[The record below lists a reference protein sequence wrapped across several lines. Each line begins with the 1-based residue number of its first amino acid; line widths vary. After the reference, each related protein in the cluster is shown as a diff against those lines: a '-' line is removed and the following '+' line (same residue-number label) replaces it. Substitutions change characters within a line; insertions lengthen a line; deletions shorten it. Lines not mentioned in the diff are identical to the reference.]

1 MTTRPD
7 ATAERLIDAYLG
19 DLERA
24 LGGLEHDERDEVVTS
39 VREHIDAAMRDAGG
53 QPTADDVDAVLRD
66 LGPVEQIARDADA
79 PGGQWPQHTSADEPQ
94 REGWVLVALAL
105 LSLPLLLNPFV
116 AVPLAL
122 GVAAAAGVAM
132 RRTSGRVRRRYQL
145 AVTASLATLCIAGV
159 LALLLLPAGTDGPIP
174 AGPPVNVPSD
184 QAPPNADG

>member
-7 ATAERLIDAYLG
+7 TAERMIDAYLG

-24 LGGLEHDERDEVVTS
+24 LRDLEADERDEVVTS
-39 VREHIDAAMRDAGG
+39 VREHIDAAIRDAGG
-53 QPTADDVDAVLRD
+53 QLTADNVEAVLRD

-79 PGGQWPQHTSADEPQ
+79 PQRDSTSAAGSQ
-94 REGWVLVALAL
+94 REGWLLVALGL
-105 LSLPLLLNPFV
+105 LSLPLLVNPFI

-145 AVTASLATLCIAGV
+145 ALSSSLATLCIAGV
-159 LALLLLPAGTDGPIP
+159 LALLLLPAGNAGPTP
-174 AGPPVNVPSD
+174 DGPPVNVPRE
-184 QAPPNADG
+184 QPPPNGDG